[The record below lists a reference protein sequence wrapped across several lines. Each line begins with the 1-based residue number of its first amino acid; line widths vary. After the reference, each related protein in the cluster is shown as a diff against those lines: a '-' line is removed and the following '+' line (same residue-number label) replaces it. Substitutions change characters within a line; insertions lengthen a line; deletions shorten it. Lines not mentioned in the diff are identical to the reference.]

1 MKKLITFVLLLAW
14 SMVNG
19 QWSMAQ
25 IGTWKAYMAYSDI
38 QEIQKAGDELFVMAS
53 NDLYQYN
60 LNDQSI
66 YTYDKTNGLSD
77 TDIRHI
83 KWCPEA
89 KRLIVVYQNSNIDLV
104 DTDGDII
111 NISDLYT
118 KAITGDKNVNHITIY
133 GQYGYLACGF
143 GIVRLDVENS
153 EIYESYMLN
162 QNIQNICIDNN
173 FLYAKTNDGVIYGS
187 LSDNLIDP
195 NNWKKTI
202 SYPPFDDDDTDY
214 NTYIEIVKKLNPG
227 GPKYNHFFNMK
238 MYNGKL
244 YTVGGGWYQFDN
256 FRRPGTI
263 QVLNEYK
270 DWVIFQDDIKPAFA
284 SAYRDIN
291 SIAIDPLNENHVMVA
306 SCSGV
311 YEFLDGNFK
320 KNYTEGNTSYFESAA
335 SNGDPNY
342 VRTDGIIYDQ
352 EGNLYCLNSGSK
364 TGIIKLSKDGKWS
377 GFMDKVLID
386 KPDHAMRVM
395 KGSIIDS
402 RGLIWFVN
410 AHSDHPALFCYDD
423 NNNSITKYDN
433 FKNQD
438 DTDMSVVWAEC
449 VCEDKDGNI
458 WVGTDKGPVYLTMN
472 ELADPSL
479 GVIQYKVPRNDGTDY
494 ADYLLSGIEITCMAI
509 DGAGRKWFGTGGDG
523 VYLISNDNNQQ
534 IHHFTSSNSKL
545 LSDII
550 ESLTINQ
557 QTGEVFFGTDK
568 GLCSYISDATEP
580 AESMDSDNVYAY
592 PNPVDFN
599 NYSGLIT
606 VTGLT
611 FNADVKIT
619 NAAGFLIAEG
629 RSNGGLF
636 TWDGKDKKGN
646 CVASGVY
653 NVITATQDGKKGTV
667 CKIAIVK

>member
-1 MKKLITFVLLLAW
+1 MI
-14 SMVNG
+14 NG

-53 NDLYQYN
+53 NGLYQYN

-66 YTYDKTNGLSD
+66 YTYDKTNGLND
-77 TDIRHI
+77 TDIKHI
-83 KWCPEA
+83 KWCPGG
-89 KRLIVVYQNSNIDLV
+89 KRLIVIYQNSNIDLV
-104 DTDGDII
+104 ETNGEVI

-118 KAITGDKNVNHITIY
+118 KAITGDKSVNHITIY

-143 GIVRLDVENS
+143 GIVKLDVENS

-173 FLYAKTNDGVIYGS
+173 FLYAKTKDGVIYGS

-202 SYPPFDDDDTDY
+202 SYPPFNDDDTDY
-214 NTYIEIVKKLNPG
+214 DTYIEIVKKLNPG
-227 GPKYNHFFNMK
+227 GPKYNYFFDML
-238 MYNGKL
+238 MHHGRL
-244 YTVGGGWYQFDN
+244 YTVGGGIYQFN
-256 FRRPGTI
+256 VYNRPGCIQILENNQWTI
-263 QVLNEYK
+263 Y
-270 DWVIFQDDIKPAFA
+270 QDDIKPAFA
-284 SAYRDIN
+284 NGYKDVT
-291 SIAIDPLNENHVMVA
+291 SIAIDPLHEDHVVVT
-306 SCSGV
+306 SRSGL
-311 YEFLDGNFK
+311 YEFMNGTFKYNYTDGN
-320 KNYTEGNTSYFESAA
+320 NEYIRSAA
-335 SNGDPNY
+335 ADNNPNY
-342 VRTDGIIYDQ
+342 VFTNGAIYDQ
-352 EGNLYCLNSGSK
+352 EGNLFFLNSEAPK
-364 TGIIKLSKDGKWS
+364 AAIIKWDKNGEWS
-377 GFMDKVLID
+377 GFINPEIID
-386 KPDHAMRVM
+386 VNNRSMRMM
-395 KGSIIDS
+395 KGSMIDS
-402 RGLIWFVN
+402 RGLLWFVN
-410 AHSDHPALFCYDD
+410 AHSNCPALFCYDD
-423 NNNSITKYDN
+423 VNNSIAKYSN

-438 DTDMSVVWAEC
+438 DVDMSVTWAEC

-509 DGAGRKWFGTGGDG
+509 DGAGRKWFGTSGNG

-545 LSDII
+545 LSDVI

-568 GLCSYISDATEP
+568 GLCSYISDAIEP
-580 AESMDSDNVYAY
+580 AESMDSDDVYAY
-592 PNPVDFN
+592 PNPVDFS

-646 CVASGVY
+646 RVASGVY

-667 CKIAIVK
+667 CRIAIVK

>member
-104 DTDGDII
+104 ETDGDII

-118 KAITGDKNVNHITIY
+118 KAITGDKTVNSILIEGVY
-133 GQYGYLACGF
+133 AYLICGF
-143 GIVRLDVENS
+143 GIVKVNMERAEISDSYTPHHPEYPTDLPAEDNS
-153 EIYESYMLN
+153 
-162 QNIQNICIDNN
+162 
-173 FLYAKTNDGVIYGS
+173 
-187 LSDNLIDP
+187 
-195 NNWKKTI
+195 
-202 SYPPFDDDDTDY
+202 DY
-214 NTYIEIVKKLNPG
+214 DKYIEIVKTLNPG
-227 GPKYNHFFNMK
+227 GPKYNHFFHML
-238 MYNGKL
+238 MHHGKL
-244 YTVGGGWYQFDN
+244 YTVGGGIYQFN
-256 FRRPGTI
+256 IYNRPGCIQILENNQWTI
-263 QVLNEYK
+263 Y
-270 DWVIFQDDIKPAFA
+270 QDDIKPAFA
-284 SAYRDIN
+284 NSYEDVT
-291 SIAIDPLNENHVMVA
+291 SIAIDPLHEDHVVVT
-306 SCSGV
+306 SRSGL
-311 YEFLDGNFK
+311 YEFMNGTFKYNYTDGNNEYIK
-320 KNYTEGNTSYFESAA
+320 SAVP
-335 SNGDPNY
+335 NGDPNY
-342 VRTDGIIYDQ
+342 VFTNGAIYDQ
-352 EGNLYCLNSGSK
+352 EGNLFFLNSEAPK
-364 TGIIKLSKDGKWS
+364 AAIIKWSKDGKWS
-377 GFMDKVLID
+377 GFMNPEIID
-386 KPDHAMRVM
+386 VNNRSMRMM
-395 KGSIIDS
+395 KGSMIDS
-402 RGLIWFVN
+402 RGLLWFVN
-410 AHSDHPALFCYDD
+410 AHSNCPALFCYDD
-423 NNNSITKYDN
+423 DNNSITKYDN

-568 GLCSYISDATEP
+568 GLCSYTSDATEP

-646 CVASGVY
+646 RVASGVY

-667 CKIAIVK
+667 CKIAIIR